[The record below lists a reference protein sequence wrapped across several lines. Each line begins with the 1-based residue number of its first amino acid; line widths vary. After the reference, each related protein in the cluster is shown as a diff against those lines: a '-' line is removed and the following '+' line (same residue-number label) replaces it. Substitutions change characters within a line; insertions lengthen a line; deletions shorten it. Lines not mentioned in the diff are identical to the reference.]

1 MTNMPIRTFI
11 ERFNAG
17 HFESNLRKVQIDAGW
32 YDWFCRDTSLAAKT
46 AALGKKVKQLAG
58 STKLNLDTMYVFFKN
73 NCPMVGGL
81 YDDFRICDLTTGDVL
96 YTVVPRCT
104 HSGKAEVW
112 GRENNFQGPLVQGTW
127 RDVKAFFGV

>member
-11 ERFNAG
+11 NRFNSG
-17 HFESNLRKVQIDAGW
+17 HFESGSRKVQIDAGW
-32 YDWFCRDTSLAAKT
+32 YDWFCRDTSLATKT
-46 AALGKKVKQLAG
+46 ATLGKKVKQLAG

-81 YDDFRICDLTTGDVL
+81 YDDFRICDMETSEVI
-96 YTVVPRCT
+96 YTIIPRSG

-112 GRENNFQGPLVQGTW
+112 GRENDYKEPLIKGSW
-127 RDVKAFFGV
+127 RDIKSFFGV